1 MALACVIDE
10 LREIRR
16 SAIECRHLYEF
27 MVLVV
32 VVVFQFLRRKADGPY
47 VVELWN
53 RDRTGSLVDFTA
65 SFLEVSTV
73 GRFEDS
79 MDQVVTSMNVH
90 FEQFLG
96 IALVV
101 KGPMKAQ
108 RYTDT
113 ERETK
118 IVAMNPNPNPMS
130 DGKVV
135 ISIFYFYTH

>member
-1 MALACVIDE
+1 
-10 LREIRR
+10 
-16 SAIECRHLYEF
+16 

-32 VVVFQFLRRKADGPY
+32 VVVF
-47 VVELWN
+47 
-53 RDRTGSLVDFTA
+53 
-65 SFLEVSTV
+65 
-73 GRFEDS
+73 
-79 MDQVVTSMNVH
+79 
-90 FEQFLG
+90 QFLG